1 MQKIVKKVLNFFCFF
16 IEIRW
21 IYGEKQYSIFI
32 NWVFSGMIKKIWKKR
47 RERVA
52 NGGSESSLFLQIYE
66 KRGWKSDLTNTH
78 YNKEELQSFQ
88 FAHILPKG
96 MYPEY
101 RLNPENIVFV
111 DSIEQHQRVD
121 RTVARNKAIFKDWI
135 DRGVARQHLAEM
147 REHPIIKPLRE
158 AGKLPLWSGF

>member
-1 MQKIVKKVLNFFCFF
+1 ML
-16 IEIRW
+16 R
-21 IYGEKQYSIFI
+21 
-32 NWVFSGMIKKIWKKR
+32 KIWKKR
-47 RERVA
+47 RERVTT
-52 NGGSESSLFLQIYE
+52 GGSESSLFLQIYE
-66 KRGWKSDLTNTH
+66 KRGGKSDLTWTY
-78 YNKEELQSFQ
+78 YNEEELQSFQ

-111 DSIEQHQRVD
+111 DSIEQHQWVD

>member
-1 MQKIVKKVLNFFCFF
+1 
-16 IEIRW
+16 
-21 IYGEKQYSIFI
+21 
-32 NWVFSGMIKKIWKKR
+32 MIKKIWKKR
-47 RERVA
+47 RERVT
-52 NGGSESSLFLQIYE
+52 NGGSESSLFLQIYG
-66 KRGWKSDLTNTH
+66 KRGWKSDLTNTY

-111 DSIEQHQRVD
+111 DSIEQHQWVD

>member
-1 MQKIVKKVLNFFCFF
+1 MFFCQN
-16 IEIRW
+16 I
-21 IYGEKQYSIFI
+21 IYWNCWHKLQRYSIFI
-32 NWVFSGMIKKIWKKR
+32 NWVFSGMLRKIWKKR
-47 RERVA
+47 RERVTT
-52 NGGSESSLFLQIYE
+52 GGSESSLFFQIYE
-66 KRGWKSDLTNTH
+66 KRGWKSDLTNTY

-111 DSIEQHQRVD
+111 DSIEQHQWVD
-121 RTVARNKAIFKDWI
+121 RMVARNKAIFKDWI

-158 AGKLPLWSGF
+158 AGKLPLWSVF

>member
-1 MQKIVKKVLNFFCFF
+1 ML
-16 IEIRW
+16 R
-21 IYGEKQYSIFI
+21 
-32 NWVFSGMIKKIWKKR
+32 KIWKKR
-47 RERVA
+47 RERVTT
-52 NGGSESSLFLQIYE
+52 GGSESSLFLQIYE
-66 KRGWKSDLTNTH
+66 KRGGKSDLTWTY
-78 YNKEELQSFQ
+78 YNEEELQSFQ

-111 DSIEQHQRVD
+111 DSIEQHQWVD
-121 RTVARNKAIFKDWI
+121 RTVARNKAIFKEWI

>member
-1 MQKIVKKVLNFFCFF
+1 MLRKI
-16 IEIRW
+16 
-21 IYGEKQYSIFI
+21 G
-32 NWVFSGMIKKIWKKR
+32 KKR
-47 RERVA
+47 RNRVT

-66 KRGWKSDLTNTH
+66 KREGKSDLTWTY

-121 RTVARNKAIFKDWI
+121 RMVAGNKAIFKDLV
-135 DRGVARQHLAEM
+135 DRWLARK
-147 REHPIIKPLRE
+147 RLRE
-158 AGKLPLWSGF
+158 MWDSNMWGVHLDQVFRFFL

>member
-1 MQKIVKKVLNFFCFF
+1 
-16 IEIRW
+16 
-21 IYGEKQYSIFI
+21 
-32 NWVFSGMIKKIWKKR
+32 MIKKIWKKR

-52 NGGSESSLFLQIYE
+52 NGGSETSLFLQIFK
-66 KRGWKSDLTNTH
+66 KRGKKTDLMDNV
-78 YNKEELQSFQ
+78 YSEEELQSFQ

-121 RTVARNKAIFKDWI
+121 RMVARNKAIFKDLI
-135 DRGVARQHLAEM
+135 DRWLARK
-147 REHPIIKPLRE
+147 RLRE
-158 AGKLPLWSGF
+158 MWDSHMGGVFWSGF